1 MKKYLIN
8 SFVWYLILSGA
19 IFIIWLLTGITGFIL
34 IRLIV
39 ALVLGYFK
47 PFETIKLPFK
57 NGKI

>member
-19 IFIIWLLTGITGFIL
+19 MFVIWFLTGITGFIL

-39 ALVLGYFK
+39 ALVLGYLK
-47 PFETIKLPFK
+47 PIENIKLPFK

>member
-19 IFIIWLLTGITGFIL
+19 MFVIWLLTGITGFIL

-39 ALVLGYFK
+39 ALVLGYLK
-47 PFETIKLPFK
+47 PFENIKLPFK

>member
-1 MKKYLIN
+1 MKKYLIS

-19 IFIIWLLTGITGFIL
+19 MFVIWLLTGITGFIL

-39 ALVLGYFK
+39 ALVLGYLK
-47 PFETIKLPFK
+47 PIENIKLPFK

>member
-19 IFIIWLLTGITGFIL
+19 MFVIWLLTGITGFIL

-47 PFETIKLPFK
+47 PIENLKLPFK